1 MGIAVAD
8 SREGSLQKIHTS
20 HDYLSHGD
28 LLRAFSKSPH
38 VEYRHANFLFSG
50 GEWQGHKWDDLGVS
64 NPPPRALV
72 VGHSDTIVT
81 EGVVQKIR
89 DLAPINT
96 IFASNLAADAL
107 ILPGVFDLPLGI
119 PNRDKTTKTHRVQSS
134 RSVIHLGWVLSRQN
148 AAQTF
153 RGVFANF
160 TPKNNR
166 SVRPSIVELV
176 SNHEHLQPGN
186 FRVSRSGRLNDFRKI
201 AYWGLNICPPGNGPD
216 THRVWETLL
225 MGAFPV
231 ILKSDHVFRLLS
243 SLSLPFV
250 ALDNWT
256 ELGNKKFLS
265 ERFESLKEQ
274 DWNYAPLTNSFWVD
288 RITKPWP
295 PRTEN
300 NVS

>member
-1 MGIAVAD
+1 MAYL
-8 SREGSLQKIHTS
+8 REGSLQKIHSS

-28 LLRAFSKSPH
+28 LLRAFSNSPH
-38 VEYRHANFLFSG
+38 VEYRHADFLFSG
-50 GEWQGHKWDDLGVS
+50 GEWQGHKWDDLGAGH
-64 NPPPRALV
+64 PPPRALV

-81 EGVVQKIR
+81 EGVVQRIR

-96 IFASNLAADAL
+96 IFASNLAADAF

-119 PNRDKTTKTHRVQSS
+119 PNRDKSTKTHRVQSS
-134 RSVIHLGWVLSRQN
+134 RSVIQLGWVLSRRN
-148 AAQTF
+148 AAQNF

-160 TPKNNR
+160 TPNNNR
-166 SVRPSIVELV
+166 NVRAPIVELV
-176 SNHEHLQPGN
+176 SNHEHLHPGN

-201 AYWGLNICPPGNGPD
+201 AYWGMNICPAGNGPD

-231 ILKSDHVFRLLS
+231 ILKNDHVFRLLS

-250 ALDNWT
+250 ALDSWT
-256 ELGNKKFLS
+256 ELEDKKFLS
-265 ERFESLKEQ
+265 ERFESLKKQ
-274 DWNYAPLTNSFWVD
+274 DWNYTPLTSSFWVD
-288 RITKPWP
+288 RITRPRP
-295 PRTEN
+295 PGTEG